1 MGEGFTPEQIRM
13 IEDHEGRRTHP
24 YRDTAGC
31 LTIGVGR
38 NLTARGLAADEIDLL
53 RDNDLRLAQS
63 ICTDLFGAGFASW
76 PAARRQALISMAY
89 NLGWPRRAGFRR
101 MRAAIAADDWHR
113 AAAEALASRWAQQTG
128 RRAIHIADLMRAGES

>member
-1 MGEGFTPEQIRM
+1 MPDPFPAFPAALIPTEVIRM

-53 RDNDLRLAQS
+53 RDNDPRLA
-63 ICTDLFGAGFASW
+63 
-76 PAARRQALISMAY
+76 
-89 NLGWPRRAGFRR
+89 
-101 MRAAIAADDWHR
+101 
-113 AAAEALASRWAQQTG
+113 
-128 RRAIHIADLMRAGES
+128 RAICAICSGRICQLAGGATGADFHGL